1 MKPHI
6 FDAVFSQ
13 KQLVFR
19 ANWSYIFKACIL
31 PMASMIG
38 DEASTRFS
46 TCVSVAEVPPTV
58 AKYRIAYLALTV
70 FPAPDSP
77 DTIMDWL
84 RFSLTIGEGTYLKHF
99 SKLITINN

>member
-1 MKPHI
+1 MYLPNLEELSLRVVL
-6 FDAVFSQ
+6 A
-13 KQLVFR
+13 
-19 ANWSYIFKACIL
+19 L

-77 DTIMDWL
+77 ETIMDWL
-84 RFSLTIGEGTYLKHF
+84 RFSLTIGEGTYSKHF
-99 SKLITINN
+99 SKLRIYVNN